1 MLVLTRKS
9 QEKIQIGENITI
21 TILRVKG
28 QAVRVGIDAPRDVR
42 VIRSELPT
50 TDDHAEDH
58 EEPRI
63 ESMTLPMGTRAPL
76 AQVLAALNVG

>member
-1 MLVLTRKS
+1 MLVLTRKT

-42 VIRSELPT
+42 VIRSELPVN
-50 TDDHAEDH
+50 EDVIPLD
-58 EEPRI
+58 EAKNETAKSP
-63 ESMTLPMGTRAPL
+63 RAPL
-76 AQVLAALNVG
+76 ASLMAALHAG